1 MAKIPSNSQGLP
13 CTTKLY
19 FWKMERESSKHSAR
33 LSIWEKVAK
42 QEKENDYKLS
52 KTVLEQ
58 IVKEAFD
65 VFDPE
70 GVGSIWKG

>member
-1 MAKIPSNSQGLP
+1 
-13 CTTKLY
+13 
-19 FWKMERESSKHSAR
+19 METRESSKQQSAR
-33 LSIWEKVAK
+33 LSIWEKIAK

-70 GVGSIWKG
+70 GVGSIWKGYVQSKSWLIGNQ